1 MTTSGQVSFVLSSA
15 AEAGSSHSSSSSASS
30 SQKSSPL
37 QSTPPWQ
44 GRDGEMPALSFAVDL
59 EKGLSKTASTHS
71 LPPLPSKSHTPSRTP
86 LPESLEP
93 GTDPLEWP
101 EWYKAWANTTYCLL
115 ILCTT
120 YSSSAFAPSAKQ
132 VQHAFNVDYH
142 VAICGTS
149 LYVLGFALGPLLFG
163 PLSELQG
170 RKVVYVG
177 AFILLTAFNLGACL
191 APNIELLLIFRL
203 LGGICGSSALNNVA
217 SSIVDMT
224 RVRNRLRYNVAY
236 RLVSFGGPTLGPLV
250 ATFITEEVGWRWNLR
265 TLPIFS
271 AVVLALY
278 AFTVPESH
286 RATLLR
292 RQRRRRGEKEFGED
306 GKQMPSLS
314 ISQRYA
320 IALKRPFVFMFTEPV
335 IIIVGLYTALLYG
348 LLYGTLAAFPVVWQE
363 IRGRSPEYASLT
375 YLSIL
380 GGFTL
385 GALIIGCFLQD
396 WQFKRAY
403 DEHRYVP
410 ETRIGPATW
419 AGFAVPLGLFL
430 FAWTAPYD
438 ALVGPVDVH
447 YIIPCF
453 ALIIFAFGMQVVFN
467 SWLSYA
473 ADSYGASSASAMAA
487 CTFSR
492 SLLGAAFPLFMSDVI
507 NKTSVQATF
516 TFLGCLSLILSFG
529 SIAFVRYGHMLRAKS
544 RFATDPE

>member
-1 MTTSGQVSFVLSSA
+1 ML
-15 AEAGSSHSSSSSASS
+15 
-30 SQKSSPL
+30 
-37 QSTPPWQ
+37 
-44 GRDGEMPALSFAVDL
+44 
-59 EKGLSKTASTHS
+59 
-71 LPPLPSKSHTPSRTP
+71 
-86 LPESLEP
+86 
-93 GTDPLEWP
+93 
-101 EWYKAWANTTYCLL
+101 
-115 ILCTT
+115 
-120 YSSSAFAPSAKQ
+120 
-132 VQHAFNVDYH
+132 
-142 VAICGTS
+142 
-149 LYVLGFALGPLLFG
+149 LLFTD
-163 PLSELQG
+163 
-170 RKVVYVG
+170 RK
-177 AFILLTAFNLGACL
+177 
-191 APNIELLLIFRL
+191 
-203 LGGICGSSALNNVA
+203 
-217 SSIVDMT
+217 
-224 RVRNRLRYNVAY
+224 RN
-236 RLVSFGGPTLGPLV
+236 
-250 ATFITEEVGWRWNLR
+250 
-265 TLPIFS
+265 
-271 AVVLALY
+271 
-278 AFTVPESH
+278 
-286 RATLLR
+286 
-292 RQRRRRGEKEFGED
+292 Q
-306 GKQMPSLS
+306 
-314 ISQRYA
+314 
-320 IALKRPFVFMFTEPV
+320 
-335 IIIVGLYTALLYG
+335 
-348 LLYGTLAAFPVVWQE
+348 AAFPVVWQQ

-438 ALVGPVDVH
+438 GELCLILDMESPQLIAFFPLAALVGPVDVH

-516 TFLGCLSLILSFG
+516 TFLGCLSLVLSFG